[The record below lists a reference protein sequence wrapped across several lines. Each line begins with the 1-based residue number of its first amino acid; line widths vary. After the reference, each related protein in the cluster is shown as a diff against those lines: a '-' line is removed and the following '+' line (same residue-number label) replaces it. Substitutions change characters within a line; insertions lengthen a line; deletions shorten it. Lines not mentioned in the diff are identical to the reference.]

1 MFAVMVIEDDEVT
14 RRLMCQVLRRGG
26 YDPIP
31 ASDGVEALALM
42 DRYHVDL
49 FLLDIMMPGMDGFEF
64 IRTIRGSRFE
74 TPILMTT
81 AKGSL
86 SDKRLAFSAG
96 ADDYMV
102 KPIDE
107 EELLLRVSA
116 LLRRAKIATER
127 RLTVGQYTLNYAALS
142 VTREG
147 AGEEILPQKEFLLLF
162 KLLSYPGK
170 IFTRRQLM
178 DELWGMESDTD
189 EPTVDVHVK
198 RLREKLDGVSDQWTL
213 KTVWGVGYKF
223 EVRQPQDQET

>member
-1 MFAVMVIEDDEVT
+1 MFAVMVVEDDAVT

-42 DRYHVDL
+42 DRHHVDL

-64 IRTIRGSRFE
+64 IRTVRGSRFE

-86 SDKRLAFSAG
+86 SDKRMAFKAG

-127 RLTVGQYTLNYAALS
+127 RLTVGKYTLNYDALS
-142 VTREG
+142 VSEEG

-189 EPTVDVHVK
+189 ERTVDVHIK
-198 RLREKLDGVSDQWTL
+198 RLRDRFPSNRDFEIVTIRGL
-213 KTVWGVGYKF
+213 GYRANLTAEDKK
-223 EVRQPQDQET
+223 

>member
-1 MFAVMVIEDDEVT
+1 MFAVMVVEDDPVT
-14 RRLMCQVLRRGG
+14 RRLTCQVLRRGG

-31 ASDGVEALALM
+31 ASDGVEALSLM

-49 FLLDIMMPGMDGFEF
+49 FILDIMMPKMDGFEF
-64 IRTIRGSRFE
+64 IRTVRGSRFE

-86 SDKRLAFSAG
+86 SDKRQAFSAG

-127 RLTVGQYTLNYAALS
+127 RLTVGRYTLSYDALS
-142 VTREG
+142 VTDAEG
-147 AGEEILPQKEFLLLF
+147 GEQILPQKEFLLLF

-189 EPTVDVHVK
+189 ERTVDVHIK
-198 RLREKLDGVSDQWTL
+198 RLRDRRPR
-213 KTVWGVGYKF
+213 F
-223 EVRQPQDQET
+223 

>member
-1 MFAVMVIEDDEVT
+1 MFAVMVVEDDAAT
-14 RRLMCQVLRRGG
+14 RRLTCQVLRRGG

-31 ASDGVEALALM
+31 ASDGAEALSLM

-49 FLLDIMMPGMDGFEF
+49 FLLDVMMPGMDGFEF
-64 IRTIRGSRFE
+64 IRTVRGSRFE

-86 SDKRLAFSAG
+86 SDKRQAFSAG

-127 RLTVGQYTLNYAALS
+127 RLTVGRFTLNYDALS
-142 VTREG
+142 VSA
-147 AGEEILPQKEFLLLF
+147 AGEGEQILPQKEFLLLF

-189 EPTVDVHVK
+189 ERTVDVHVK
-198 RLREKLDGVSDQWTL
+198 RLRDRFQGSLDFEIVTIRGL
-213 KTVWGVGYKF
+213 GYRANVPGEDKK
-223 EVRQPQDQET
+223 

>member
-1 MFAVMVIEDDEVT
+1 MFAVMVVEDDAVT
-14 RRLMCQVLRRGG
+14 RRLTCQVLRRGG
-26 YDPIP
+26 YEPIP
-31 ASDGVEALALM
+31 ASDGNEALSLM

-49 FLLDIMMPGMDGFEF
+49 FILDVMMPGMDGFEF
-64 IRTIRGSRFE
+64 IRTVRGSRYE

-86 SDKRLAFSAG
+86 SDKREAFRAG

-127 RLTVGQYTLNYAALS
+127 RLSVGGTTLNYDTLS
-142 VTREG
+142 VTEEG
-147 AGEEILPQKEFLLLF
+147 APEQILPQKEFLLLF
-162 KLLSYPGK
+162 QLLSYPGK

-178 DELWGMESDTD
+178 DELWGMESETD
-189 EPTVDVHVK
+189 ERTVDVHIK
-198 RLREKLDGVSDQWTL
+198 RLRDRFEGNRDFEIVTIRGLGYRANPTGEEK
-213 KTVWGVGYKF
+213 K
-223 EVRQPQDQET
+223 

>member
-1 MFAVMVIEDDEVT
+1 MFAVMVVEDDAVT
-14 RRLMCQVLRRGG
+14 RRLTCQVLRRGG
-26 YDPIP
+26 YEPIP
-31 ASDGVEALALM
+31 ASDGNEALSLM

-49 FLLDIMMPGMDGFEF
+49 FILDVMMPGMDGFEF
-64 IRTIRGSRFE
+64 IRTVRGSRYE

-86 SDKRLAFSAG
+86 SDKREAFRAG

-127 RLTVGQYTLNYAALS
+127 RLSVGGTTLNYDTLS
-142 VTREG
+142 VTEEG
-147 AGEEILPQKEFLLLF
+147 APEQILPQKEFLLLF
-162 KLLSYPGK
+162 QLLSYPGK

-178 DELWGMESDTD
+178 DELWGMESETD
-189 EPTVDVHVK
+189 ERTVDVHIK
-198 RLREKLDGVSDQWTL
+198 RLRDRFADNPDFEIVTIRGLGYRANPTGEEK
-213 KTVWGVGYKF
+213 
-223 EVRQPQDQET
+223 R